1 MKAVA
6 VMERIKYKVRKGDQV
21 MVMKGKEV
29 GKTGKIMH
37 VIPSKGVVLIEKLN
51 MIKRHSKPSGENK
64 QGGIIEKEAPLNIS
78 NVKIIC
84 GKCGDPVRTGWKF
97 LKDDKK
103 VRYCKKC
110 KEVIDK

>member
-1 MKAVA
+1 MA
-6 VMERIKYKVRKGDQV
+6 VMENIKYKIRKGDQV

-37 VIPSKGVVLIEKLN
+37 VMPGKGVVLIEKLN
-51 MIKRHSKPSGENK
+51 MIKRHTRPSSQYK
-64 QGGIIEKEAPLNIS
+64 QGGIIEKEAPLHIS

-84 GKCGDPVRTGWKF
+84 GKCGDPVRTGWK
-97 LKDDKK
+97 LLQDDKK

>member
-1 MKAVA
+1 MA
-6 VMERIKYKVRKGDQV
+6 VMERMKYRIRKGDQV

-37 VIPSKGVVLIEKLN
+37 VIPEKGTVMIEKLN
-51 MIKRHSKPSGENK
+51 VVKRHTRPSNQYK
-64 QGGIIEKEAPLNIS
+64 QGGIIEKEAPLHIS

-84 GKCGDPVRTGWKF
+84 GKCGDPVRTGWKL
-97 LKDDKK
+97 LKDDRK

-110 KEVIDK
+110 NEVIDK